1 MSVFV
6 KGMDMPRNCA
16 DCPCGDAQDGWCYVH
31 NEVLERME
39 NGYPST
45 ETRPDWCPLVDVPT
59 PHGSLIDHK
68 KLEKDLGERWNV
80 NDDQDF
86 CNKEVWHALEE
97 APTVI
102 GAEG

>member
-1 MSVFV
+1 MSVLV
-6 KGMDMPRNCA
+6 KGMKMPR
-16 DCPCGDAQDGWCYVH
+16 DCKHCKIAFYDEVYGTICPFIGIAFEVDAKRQK
-31 NEVLERME
+31 
-39 NGYPST
+39 T
-45 ETRPDWCPLVDVPT
+45 CPLVEVPT
-59 PHGSLIDHK
+59 PHGRLIDHK

-102 GAEG
+102 EAEE